1 MQNPEGEG
9 FLCLEYVWKP
19 MSECQALLKMLGQQE
34 QEEEKYKAANL

>member
-9 FLCLEYVWKP
+9 FVCSEYVWKP
-19 MSECQALLKMLGQQE
+19 TSEWQALLKMLGQEE